1 MGYCGGNSSY
11 CLTGCQSTFGLCG
24 SSAMS
29 GNTSNNS
36 TPTPTPT
43 PSSVSLSTGA
53 KAGIAVGSIIF
64 ALAVIGAIAWYV
76 IRRRKTKPAE
86 EMDADWSQS
95 KSPMIATVSGTV
107 AHEMD
112 GSKNEVSELASGQRI
127 MELDA
132 SNRGE
137 RNALVDDRAAAGYDG
152 AYRGH

>member
-1 MGYCGGNSSY
+1 
-11 CLTGCQSTFGLCG
+11 
-24 SSAMS
+24 MS